1 MTALT
6 SSPSNPRPPYQVSA
20 YAETTGPNMLCYRVQ
35 FIYKEARNT
44 RTLSKTKT
52 TEIKLSWQ
60 GTIQLPLPK
69 PANLKHPGIELP
81 KATTLTNWNEREHT
95 ITTEEHARTTKPTE
109 KSFEI

>member
-1 MTALT
+1 MEILH
-6 SSPSNPRPPYQVSA
+6 
-20 YAETTGPNMLCYRVQ
+20 
-35 FIYKEARNT
+35 FIEAVTEYNSYTEARNT

-95 ITTEEHARTTKPTE
+95 ITTEEHARTTKPTQE
-109 KSFEI
+109 SFEH

>member
-1 MTALT
+1 MEILNFIEAVTEYNSYT
-6 SSPSNPRPPYQVSA
+6 KKPEIP
-20 YAETTGPNMLCYRVQ
+20 GLCQ
-35 FIYKEARNT
+35 KQQ
-44 RTLSKTKT
+44 KQ
-52 TEIKLSWQ
+52 WQ

-109 KSFEI
+109 ESFEN